1 LAHVSV
7 KDAVG
12 FSFSFLFRNVAQ
24 IAARIALP
32 AMAGWIIF
40 YVTFFLYLMEL
51 ERYLGDP
58 NDRIASLV
66 LGLATAGL
74 LATLF
79 MHSIIVS
86 SIVSLALGLKE
97 AGWKYFRIGRPAWR
111 LYAADLRFVLIGT
124 AFIFAMRLVEVALGR
139 FAPTAGLVWVADVA
153 VGVGLYWLTI
163 RLGFLIAPIAIARRQ
178 GEILR
183 RGWRLSSGNFWR
195 MTATAV
201 LLMLPGLGI
210 ELIGEFI
217 MSLAGRGPQ
226 VDQHSA
232 LATIVAMYREN
243 LPEILIAVGIGYLV
257 ATTLLTLGRVSFYRQ
272 LLDQPES

>member
-1 LAHVSV
+1 MAHVSV

-124 AFIFAMRLVEVALGR
+124 AFIFAIISNCWRVMSRRRFPSLRAAKSSNGR
-139 FAPTAGLVWVADVA
+139 MA
-153 VGVGLYWLTI
+153 
-163 RLGFLIAPIAIARRQ
+163 
-178 GEILR
+178 
-183 RGWRLSSGNFWR
+183 
-195 MTATAV
+195 
-201 LLMLPGLGI
+201 
-210 ELIGEFI
+210 
-217 MSLAGRGPQ
+217 
-226 VDQHSA
+226 
-232 LATIVAMYREN
+232 
-243 LPEILIAVGIGYLV
+243 ILINVRRHSSVSITAS
-257 ATTLLTLGRVSFYRQ
+257 TTTA
-272 LLDQPES
+272 